1 MDIRVLIEQIENN
14 LTLPYFFAQ
23 LITIIALFIYG
34 YFFMVILSDKSKEDR
49 ILKVLLAY
57 PMGLSVYSVVGYL
70 MLTFGIYYSVF
81 TVEIACFLAA
91 AVTYVILRRKCGK
104 EVVTDRVKVGFGVVG
119 TRFGAAVLVIV
130 ILAAALSCSGLLSV
144 TVSNDSMYNYSFYP
158 RAIVYFGGLRVNFDT
173 FLTDVGQG
181 CAIINTLPFLFGFN
195 ETFGI
200 QHMLNLSFIGLF
212 YLAVFESFK
221 GIEDKIGIKMCH
233 VLSGVCT
240 ALLMCSLPVVLIS
253 KWILAND
260 YFAVLMFI
268 CVYLA
273 VKISDKRNIS
283 VAALSIFIA
292 ALSIVRIE
300 GGVFAALFI
309 LCISTYKYSNRELG
323 LAMLCPVIILHAS
336 YSARIFLTMDITAP
350 YKFLTPM
357 KALMMVG
364 IMAAV
369 LVYLLFIRGRLFN
382 KFFGHLRLIIAVGL
396 IGLNG
401 LLFINNPS
409 VYMGNLSTFIG
420 NVMYKG
426 GWGVIVAVVL
436 SVYLIC
442 LTNGFEFGYWDFMTF
457 TYLFYSIA
465 VSFMRENGLQLGAGD
480 SGNRVLLQVVPML
493 LFAAVSHIPK
503 VLKES
508 RGTGLGS

>member
-14 LTLPYFFAQ
+14 LALPYFFAQ
-23 LITIIALFIYG
+23 LTTIIALFIYG

-104 EVVTDRVKVGFGVVG
+104 EVVTDRVKAGFGVVG
-119 TRFGAAVLVIV
+119 TGFGVAVLTIV

-240 ALLMCSLPVVLIS
+240 ALLMCSLPFVLIS

-260 YFAVLMFI
+260 YFTVLMFI
-268 CVYLA
+268 CIYLGLKL
-273 VKISDKRNIS
+273 VEEKRFSI
-283 VAALSIFIA
+283 VVLSIFLSG
-292 ALSIVRIE
+292 LSIVRIE
-300 GGVFAALFI
+300 GGVFAALFV
-309 LCISTYKYSNRELG
+309 LMVSTLKYTNKELG
-323 LAMLCPVIILHAS
+323 LCLLSPI
-336 YSARIFLTMDITAP
+336 IFLHSSYAIRVFGTMEITAP

-357 KALMMVG
+357 KSLMMAG
-364 IMAAV
+364 IMV
-369 LVYLLFIRGRLFN
+369 VILIYVLFIRGRLLNKLFN
-382 KFFGHLRLIIAVGL
+382 HLRLIIAFGLVGL
-396 IGLNG
+396 NA
-401 LLFINNPS
+401 LFLVKDPA
-409 VYMGNLSTFIG
+409 VYLENLKAFIG
-420 NVMYKG
+420 NVMFTG
-426 GWGVIVAVVL
+426 GWGVIVVVTMAI
-436 SVYLIC
+436 YIIC
-442 LTNGFEFGYWDFMTF
+442 LLNGFEFGYWDFMTF
-457 TYLFYSIA
+457 SYLLYSLA
-465 VSFMRENGLQLGAGD
+465 VSFMREGGLRLGAGD

-493 LFAAVSHIPK
+493 LFAAVSHLPK
-503 VLKES
+503 VLKAS
-508 RGTGLGS
+508 R